1 MRGGGIL
8 LVALATMGC
17 GVMGPPVPPNSIGVN
32 VKRESD
38 KRLEQSRALADAK
51 GAKERDT
58 QSPLE
63 DPDDQAP
70 GFRDMTPLQERT
82 VDPAA
87 RPNDDYL
94 VRPR

>member
-1 MRGGGIL
+1 MRAKGIV
-8 LVALATMGC
+8 LVALMVMGC

-32 VKRESD
+32 VKRGND
-38 KRLEQSRALADAK
+38 KRVEQSRVLADAK
-51 GAKERDT
+51 AAKDRDT
-58 QSPLE
+58 QSLPE
-63 DPDDQAP
+63 GPADQTSNV
-70 GFRDMTPLQERT
+70 GDSTPLQERS